1 VCSIIYYTQRKEAPM
16 EMSAIEQR
24 QRDIMR
30 EMEQIQ
36 VMKKGSV
43 TFQRYRDRG
52 QGSGLYPVLTWKEQ
66 GRTKSMRLK
75 TPAEVAWAENAVA
88 NYKRF
93 TELRCAYERLAEE
106 RALHG
111 RDEMAAGASREAQ
124 KKGLKSPRR
133 PRPK

>member
-1 VCSIIYYTQRKEAPM
+1 MDMA
-16 EMSAIEQR
+16 AIEQR

-75 TPAEVAWAENAVA
+75 TPAEVAWAEKAVA

-106 RALHG
+106 RALQG
-111 RDEMAAGASREAQ
+111 RDEMASASQEAQ

-133 PRPK
+133 PRRK